1 MPLPKD
7 EMVLQIDGLV
17 SINPAVGLRGRC
29 KQFIASRQWSTPE
42 ILYADQE
49 EPEESAEQTKRIWS
63 ITLALGLD
71 HVPATSKDWFADV
84 RALIDFMQP
93 VARET
98 DSEFVVEFRLSSKL
112 WYSVTLQ
119 HLDQE
124 KIEETDLAAIKLILE
139 AEIQTHKKRPWW
151 RRITGWR

>member
-17 SINPAVGLRGRC
+17 PVNPSVSLRGHC
-29 KQFIASRQWSTPE
+29 KKFIASREWATTE
-42 ILYADQE
+42 VLYADQE

-71 HVPATSKDWFADV
+71 HVPSTDKDWFADV
-84 RALIDFMQP
+84 AAMMDFMQP
-93 VARET
+93 IARET
-98 DSEFVVEFRLSSKL
+98 DSEFIVEFRLSSKL

-119 HLDQE
+119 HLDHE
-124 KIEETDLAAIKLILE
+124 KIDETDLMAIKLILE
-139 AEIQTHKKRPWW
+139 AEIQTHKRRPWW
-151 RRITGWR
+151 RRMIGR

>member
-7 EMVLQIDGLV
+7 EMILQIDGLV
-17 SINPAVGLRGRC
+17 SVNPAVSLRGRC
-29 KQFIASRQWSTPE
+29 KQFIASRQWTTTE
-42 ILYADQE
+42 VFYADQE
-49 EPEESAEQTKRIWS
+49 EPEESAEQTRRIWS

-71 HVPATSKDWFADV
+71 HVPSTDKDWFADV
-84 RALIDFMQP
+84 AAMMDFMQP
-93 VARET
+93 IARES
-98 DSEFVVEFRLSSKL
+98 DSEFIVEFRLSSKL

-119 HLDQE
+119 HLDHE
-124 KIEETDLAAIKLILE
+124 KIDETDFTAIKLILE